1 MSPTGFGQTHSDRD
15 TPTAVPAAA
24 VVIPAYNE
32 ATVIDRCLDV
42 LEGRDVFVVVVPNGC
57 RDETAEIA
65 RARGVTV
72 VELTDGNKRAA
83 LNAGDAAVVAAGHGD
98 LPRIYL
104 DADITM
110 SGATFDA
117 LVAVLTTDR
126 AVAAAPRVHFDTGQA
141 GPGVKAFYDVYTELP
156 YVRSEMIG
164 LGVYGM
170 SAAGRARFEEFPDL
184 LSDDLFVQRLFAPD
198 ERIVVDGTFTVSVP
212 RDLRSLLKVRTR
224 VARGNRQL
232 SEQHQDDE
240 RFASSSGST
249 LGALGEL
256 VRSQPTKVP
265 AAGLYLGHTALSR
278 VLARRGSGPAWGRDD
293 STRAATATA
302 TSATAPATTGS
313 SPEGPDSNPR
323 VAYLVSQYPCLS
335 HTFIERE
342 VLGLRSVGVD
352 VRTHSVRP
360 CPPSELRSVAMREE
374 AETTLTLHGTSKAEI
389 AAAHAALGRRSPAG
403 YAAGLAMAG
412 RSGRSSLKPKVW
424 QGFYFAEAVVLYER
438 LRAQGVRHLHAH
450 FANVSCDIARIVV
463 AIGRAEDGPESGWRW
478 SFTMHGPT
486 EFEEV
491 SAHDLPAKVEDADGV
506 SAISDFCRS
515 QLMRLVDPQH
525 WAKIDVVHMTVD
537 AQTYLPPAGGRSAD
551 GPLNL
556 LYVGRLVPEKG
567 APVLLDA
574 ISQLVERGV
583 DVHARIV
590 GGGQLADSLAADVAR
605 RGLESVVDLVG
616 PVGQDDMPGEYHRAD
631 LFVLPSFQEGLPVVL
646 MEALATGLPVV
657 TTRIAGVAELVVDG
671 ETGRLVPAGRADLLA
686 DAIAS
691 LTDPARRAELGRNG
705 RRAVEASFTPVTE
718 APAMARFLAGV
729 GDTSAGEAHTAPT
742 DIDRGHRA
750 APKEA
755 R

>member
-1 MSPTGFGQTHSDRD
+1 MSPTGFGQSQSQS
-15 TPTAVPAAA
+15 PTDPDAPAAA
-24 VVIPAYNE
+24 VVIPAYDE
-32 ATVIDRCLDV
+32 ASVIDRCLDV

-57 RDETAEIA
+57 HDDTAEIA
-65 RARGVTV
+65 RRRGVEV
-72 VELTDGNKRAA
+72 VELAEGNKRAA

-117 LVAVLTTDR
+117 LVAALTTDR
-126 AVAAAPRVHFDTGQA
+126 AVAAAPRVHFDTSA
-141 GPGVKAFYDVYTELP
+141 ASPGVKAFYDVYTELP

-170 SAAGRARFEEFPDL
+170 SAAGRARFDEFPDL
-184 LSDDLFVQRLFAPD
+184 LSDDLFAQRLFAPD

-232 SEQHQDDE
+232 AQAHQDDD
-240 RFASSSGST
+240 RFATTGGST
-249 LGALGEL
+249 IGALGDL
-256 VRSQPTKVP
+256 VRSQPTKAP

-278 VLARRGSGPAWGRDD
+278 VLARRDSGPAWGRDD
-293 STRAATATA
+293 STRATASSSHTA
-302 TSATAPATTGS
+302 ASASATE
-313 SPEGPDSNPR
+313 PENAPR

-374 AETTLTLHGTSKAEI
+374 AATTLTLHGTSKAEI
-389 AAAHAALGRRSPAG
+389 AAAHAALARRSPAG
-403 YAAGLAMAG
+403 YAAGLAMAR
-412 RSGRSSLKPKVW
+412 RSGQSSLKPKVW
-424 QGFYFAEAVVLYER
+424 QGFYFAEGVVLYER
-438 LRAQGVRHLHAH
+438 LRAQGIRHLHAH

-463 AIGRAEDGPESGWRW
+463 AIGRAEDGPDAGWRW

-491 SAHDLPAKVEDADGV
+491 STHDLPAKVEDADGV

-515 QLMRLVDPQH
+515 QLMRMVDPAH
-525 WAKIDVVHMTVD
+525 WSKIDVVHMTVD
-537 AQTYLPPAGGRSAD
+537 AQTYLPPAGGRPGD
-551 GPLNL
+551 GPINL

-567 APVLLDA
+567 APILLEAVSLLRD
-574 ISQLVERGV
+574 RGV
-583 DVHARIV
+583 DVHVRIV
-590 GGGQLADSLAADVAR
+590 GGGQLADSLAADIAR

-631 LFVLPSFQEGLPVVL
+631 VFVLPSFQEGLPVVL
-646 MEALATGLPVV
+646 MEALATELPVV

-671 ETGRLVPAGRADLLA
+671 EIGRLVPAGRADLLA
-686 DAIAS
+686 DAVAS
-691 LTDPARRAELGRNG
+691 LADPALRVELGRAG

-718 APAMARFLAGV
+718 APAMAAFLAGV
-729 GDTSAGEAHTAPT
+729 TPQHP
-742 DIDRGHRA
+742 
-750 APKEA
+750 
-755 R
+755 